1 MQAEWRGDL
10 VKRSRYY
17 QSLIDSS
24 LLAPGTIKFSTLN
37 DSCIIMITPF
47 DLFGA
52 GKYVY
57 SFVPC
62 CKQDKDIELDDGAI
76 RIFLNT
82 RGTNDDEVSQELIAF
97 LRYVENPDGNFV
109 QSSNSQR
116 LKIIHA
122 CVSQIKS
129 SEEMGVKYMQRL
141 EEEIRMKERAQAE
154 GWAEGMQQGMQQGI
168 LIGARTLIRT
178 TGMSASDALS
188 AMGIAENEFDKYLSL
203 LETGSGN

>member
-1 MQAEWRGDL
+1 
-10 VKRSRYY
+10 
-17 QSLIDSS
+17 
-24 LLAPGTIKFSTLN
+24 
-37 DSCIIMITPF
+37 MITPF

-82 RGTNDDEVSQELIAF
+82 RGTNDDEVSQELIDF
-97 LRYVENPDGNFV
+97 LHYVENPDEDSV
-109 QSSNSQR
+109 QNSDSQR
-116 LKIIHA
+116 LKAIHA

-141 EEEIRMKERAQAE
+141 EEEIRMKEIAQAE
-154 GWAEGMQQGMQQGI
+154 GRAEGMHQGI
-168 LIGARTLIRT
+168 LIGVRTLIRT